1 MRYAPMIACLAL
13 SACVAGT
20 ADHTGVVSTMNL
32 EYQVGEELMND
43 CTLRNE
49 RCLEW
54 LQFRKDWEDEMGY
67 MVTFE
72 KSLAMHKARIAKGQA
87 V

>member
-20 ADHTGVVSTMNL
+20 ADPTGVVSTMNL

-49 RCLEW
+49 RCVEW
-54 LQFRKDWEDEMGY
+54 LQFRRDWEEEMGY

-72 KSLAMHKARIAKGQA
+72 KSLAMHKARVAKGQA

>member
-1 MRYAPMIACLAL
+1 MRYALIACLAL
-13 SACVAGT
+13 SACV
-20 ADHTGVVSTMNL
+20 DDPTGVVTTMNL

-49 RCLEW
+49 RCVEW
-54 LQFRKDWEDEMGY
+54 LRFRRDWEEEMGY

-72 KSLAMHKARIAKGQA
+72 KSLAMHKARVAKGQA

>member
-1 MRYAPMIACLAL
+1 MRYAVACLLL
-13 SACVAGT
+13 SACVS
-20 ADHTGVVSTMNL
+20 ADPTGVVSTMNL

-43 CTLRNE
+43 CNLRKH
-49 RCLEW
+49 RCAEW
-54 LQFRKDWEDEMGY
+54 LQFRRDWHDEVGY

-72 KSLAMHKARIAKGQA
+72 KSLAMHKARLAKGQP